1 MDRAI
6 ITHGHSDHARAG
18 HNHVLATPQTIEIM
32 KARYGPKCANHFQS
46 LDYDKPLRFGGVEI
60 TLFPAGHI
68 LGSAQVCV
76 EYKGQRAVVTGD
88 YKIVA
93 DSSSQRFELVRC
105 DLLVTE
111 ATFGLPVFQH
121 PQPA

>member
-1 MDRAI
+1 MKKCITVTIFVVMKWLNHELHIKPVDTFIDPIRPVDRAI

-32 KARYGPKCANHFQS
+32 RTRYGPKCANHFQP
-46 LDYDKPLRFGGVEI
+46 LNFGKPLRFGGVEI

-76 EYKGQRAVVTGD
+76 EYRA
-88 YKIVA
+88 K
-93 DSSSQRFELVRC
+93 EL
-105 DLLVTE
+105 L
-111 ATFGLPVFQH
+111 
-121 PQPA
+121 